1 MVISGTDLLEP
12 YISIYDMPIFK
23 AYVYKGIS
31 PQNMMNINFHK
42 ELDSFLNMG
51 SNIPNDSWLI
61 SRIRDDD
68 GHMTFV

>member
-1 MVISGTDLLEP
+1 
-12 YISIYDMPIFK
+12 
-23 AYVYKGIS
+23 
-31 PQNMMNINFHK
+31 MMNINFHK

-68 GHMTFV
+68 GHMTFVWLLNSNFMAIPHFQTHKNRFALEAA

>member
-1 MVISGTDLLEP
+1 
-12 YISIYDMPIFK
+12 
-23 AYVYKGIS
+23 
-31 PQNMMNINFHK
+31 MMNINCHK

-68 GHMTFV
+68 GHMTFVW